1 MATQGD
7 KSLALT
13 DAKGLSKDQQ
23 KELSQ
28 IQHENQNKLAAL
40 FGEMRTNLISW
51 AMKGQDRRIMLPKT
65 MTAEDFEIKVS
76 ERSAPT
82 VIPKL
87 RDPNYEEVEINAITK
102 PFSYV
107 RIKYNKVMHEYIY
120 ELIEPQLTDEE
131 VKTLK
136 FVKDT
141 LIRTLEYSFDETTHK
156 DKEEYL
162 RKSIDALLNSRGMTL
177 STVSR
182 DRVAYYVIRDFIGF
196 GKLDV
201 LMKDPQ
207 IEDVSNDGVRIPI
220 YVFHRKYG
228 SIKSTLMFGD
238 DQELDSFVINMAQRS
253 GKHISVADPLLD
265 ATLPDGSRLQATLAR
280 EVTTRGSSFTIR
292 RFRDNPFTPPD
303 LLRFRTMETSMLGY
317 LWLAIEHG
325 ESMLICG
332 GTASGKTTTLNALL
346 LFIPPQHKIIT
357 IEDTREINIPHENWI
372 AGLTR
377 AGFGARGSDGKAA
390 GEIDMFELLRAALR
404 QRPQYLMVGE
414 VRGKEAQTLFQAMA
428 TGHTVYGTMHADS
441 VKAMV
446 HRLENPPIELPRI
459 LLSSLNIVLLQG
471 QVRVGKGMS
480 RRVKGIIEIVGIEP
494 ETNELITNT
503 VFRWNQADDTFVYN
517 GHSFL
522 YEKIANMQG
531 LTSEMMK
538 EEVKRREEIL
548 EWMRKTNVRNYLD
561 VAKIISAYYK
571 NPDETIKNVRKELYG
586 Q

>member
-1 MATQGD
+1 MATSGD
-7 KSLALT
+7 KALSLT
-13 DAKGLSKDQQ
+13 QAKGLSTDQQ
-23 KELSQ
+23 KELASIEEDQ
-28 IQHENQNKLAAL
+28 RRGITKVFED
-40 FGEMRTNLISW
+40 MRTSLIQW
-51 AMKGQDRRIMLPKT
+51 AMKNQDRRIMLPKS
-65 MTAEDFEIKVS
+65 MSAEDLESKVQ

-82 VIPKL
+82 LIPKV
-87 RDPNYEEVEINAITK
+87 RDPNFEEVEISAITK
-102 PFSYV
+102 PYSYV
-107 RIKYNKVMHEYIY
+107 RIKYNKVMHEYLY

-131 VKTLK
+131 IKTLK

-141 LIRTLEYSFDETTHK
+141 LVRTLEYTFDETTHK

-162 RKSIDALLNSRGMTL
+162 RKSIDALLTSRGMTL
-177 STVSR
+177 VPVSR
-182 DRVAYYVIRDFIGF
+182 DRITYYVIRDFIGF

-207 IEDVSNDGVRIPI
+207 IEDISNDGVRIPI

-228 SIKSTLMFGD
+228 SIKSTLMFKD
-238 DQELDSFVINMAQRS
+238 DHELDSFVINMAQRS
-253 GKHISVADPLLD
+253 GKHISVAEPLLD

-303 LLRFRTMETSMLGY
+303 LLRFRTMETTMLAY

-332 GTASGKTTTLNALL
+332 GTACGKTTTLNALL

-414 VRGKEAQTLFQAMA
+414 VRGREAQTLFQAMA

-459 LLSSLNIVLLQG
+459 LLSSLNIVLIQG

-503 VFRWNQADDTFVYN
+503 VFRWNQSDDTFVYN

-522 YEKIANMQG
+522 YEKIQNMQG
-531 LTSEMMK
+531 LVTDQMK

-548 EWMRKTNVRNYLD
+548 EWMRKTNVRNYVD

-571 NPDETIKNVRKELYG
+571 NPEETIKNVRKELYG
-586 Q
+586 

>member
-1 MATQGD
+1 MAAGSDKAISLTQ
-7 KSLALT
+7 T
-13 DAKGLSKDQQ
+13 KGLSDDQK
-23 KELSQ
+23 KELSSIEDEQ
-28 IQHENQNKLAAL
+28 RRGMLKVFEDMRISLIQ
-40 FGEMRTNLISW
+40 W
-51 AMKGQDRRIMLPKT
+51 AMKNQDRRIMLPKS
-65 MTAEDFEIKVS
+65 MSAEDLENKVQ

-82 VIPKL
+82 LIPKV
-87 RDPNYEEVEINAITK
+87 RDTNFEEVEINAISK
-102 PFSYV
+102 PYSYV

-131 VKTLK
+131 IKTLQ

-141 LIRTLEYSFDETTHK
+141 LVRTLEYTFDETTHK

-162 RKSIDALLNSRGMTL
+162 RKSIDALLTSRGITL
-177 STVSR
+177 VPVSR
-182 DRVAYYVIRDFIGF
+182 DRITYYVIRDFIGF

-228 SIKSTLMFGD
+228 SIKSTLMFKD

-253 GKHISVADPLLD
+253 GKHISVAEPLLD

-303 LLRFRTMETSMLGY
+303 LLRFRTMETSMLAY

-503 VFRWNQADDTFVYN
+503 VFRWNQSDDTFVFN

-522 YEKIANMQG
+522 YEKIQNMQG
-531 LTSEMMK
+531 LVTDQMK

-548 EWMRKTNVRNYLD
+548 EWMRKTNVRNYVD

-571 NPDETIKNVRKELYG
+571 NPEETIANVRKELYG
-586 Q
+586 